1 MKYKVS
7 ISDNNNFLYIRV
19 NEPVTEYL
27 LEVFLSETAEKSSE
41 LGINKFLFD
50 LRHAPNRA
58 GLGTHYQYVCNRSRQ
73 LGFKP
78 FSRHALLIQPAD
90 KYTYDF
96 VETVLNN
103 AGYQSKIFEE
113 EELAIKWL
121 EE

>member
-27 LEVFLSETAEKSSE
+27 LEAFLSETAEKSSE
-41 LGINKFLFD
+41 LGINKFFFD
-50 LRHAPNRA
+50 LRHAPNNA
-58 GLGTHYQYVCNRSRQ
+58 DLGTHYQYVYNRSRQ

-78 FSRHALLIQPAD
+78 FSRHALLIRPAD
-90 KYTYDF
+90 KGTYDF